1 MDWLQTLRISRI
13 ISRLE
18 SLGRFF
24 TARGIFI
31 CVLGFNWLVY
41 LWETYLSARQYRV
54 YKNAASVPPE
64 LIGIMDQTTFNKAR
78 AYHLDTAKFSFF
90 CSLVKQFVTTAVLIF
105 EVNYHI
111 WYLSGK
117 TIAHFGYG
125 SEYEITQTLVFVF
138 LASCLNFIIDLPF
151 SAYGNF
157 VIEERHGF
165 NKLTPTF
172 FITDKLKKF
181 LVIMMIALPVSAC
194 VVQIVKMGGDY
205 FFLYLWLFSV
215 AVTLILVTVYLDYIA
230 PLFDKYEPL
239 SEGKLK
245 SDIEELSASINFP
258 LKKIYVIEGS
268 KRSAHS
274 NAFFYGF
281 YKNKRIVLFDTLIKD
296 YESKEDKEHSDNQNK
311 GGCNNDEILAV
322 LGHELGHW
330 KLNHN
335 LKNIVIAQ
343 VNLLI
348 CFSVFALLFKKKVL
362 YAAFGFHTEQPI
374 MIGLLIIILYILAP
388 YDEIHSFLNTALSR
402 HFEYQADAFAKSMNK
417 AADLRGALIKL
428 NKDNLGFP
436 LNDSW
441 YSTWHHSH
449 PSLLERIRALGK
461 ID

>member
-1 MDWLQTLRISRI
+1 MEWLKVSEKM
-13 ISRLE
+13 SYME
-18 SLGRFF
+18 SVGKFF
-24 TARGIFI
+24 TASGIFY
-31 CVLGFNWLVY
+31 CVLGFNWIVY
-41 LWETYLSARQYRV
+41 IWETYLSTRQYKV
-54 YKNAASVPPE
+54 YQKSIYVPPE
-64 LIGIMDQTTFNKAR
+64 LIGIMDQSTFNKAR
-78 AYHLDTAKFSFF
+78 SYHIDTAKFSFV
-90 CSLVKQFVTTAVLIF
+90 CCMVKQFITTIVLVF
-105 EVNYHI
+105 ELNYYI

-117 TIAHFGYG
+117 IISYFQYG
-125 SEYEITQTLVFVF
+125 PEYEITQTLVFVF
-138 LASCLNFIIDLPF
+138 LASFMNLVIDLPF

-181 LVIMMIALPVSAC
+181 IVIMLIALPISAC
-194 VVQIVKMGGDY
+194 IVQIVKMGGDY

-215 AVTLILVTVYLDYIA
+215 AITLILVTVYLDYIA
-230 PLFDKYEPL
+230 PLFDKYVPL

-245 SDIEELSASINFP
+245 KDIEELASSINFP
-258 LKKIYVIEGS
+258 LKKIYVVEGS

-281 YKNKRIVLFDTLIKD
+281 YKNKRIVLFDTLMKD
-296 YESKEDKEHSDNQNK
+296 YDNDKDEKENPNDQSKS
-311 GGCNNDEILAV
+311 GCSNDEILAV
-322 LGHELGHW
+322 LAHELGHW

-335 LKNIVIAQ
+335 LKNIIISQ

-348 CFSVFALLFKKKVL
+348 CFGIFALLFKKQVL
-362 YAAFGFHTEQPI
+362 YAAFGFHTQQPI

-402 HFEYQADAFAKSMNK
+402 HFEYQADAFAKYLNK

-441 YSTWHHSH
+441 YSAWHHSH

-461 ID
+461 IE

>member
-1 MDWLQTLRISRI
+1 MEWLQTLRISRI

-31 CVLGFNWLVY
+31 CVLGFNWLLY

-90 CSLVKQFVTTAVLIF
+90 CSLVKQFVTTAVLFF

-138 LASCLNFIIDLPF
+138 LASCLNLIIDLPF

-194 VVQIVKMGGDY
+194 VVQIVKIGGDY

-215 AVTLILVTVYLDYIA
+215 AITLAANFHKFSKSYKKTWKCEDCKLVKIVKNNANWTQ
-230 PLFDKYEPL
+230 
-239 SEGKLK
+239 
-245 SDIEELSASINFP
+245 ELEDDRE
-258 LKKIYVIEGS
+258 LGS

-296 YESKEDKEHSDNQNK
+296 YESKEDKEHSDKQNK

-335 LKNIVIAQ
+335 LKNIAIAQ